1 MEDSP
6 LDGVSVQND
15 TDPPKSEAYPPRED
29 APRLQ
34 RVSQGRRHA
43 RRKPKRNH
51 FALGNALG
59 KVIGNGNKDKID
71 KRDIAVESQD
81 PEPRLQRVPAPG
93 RNPRRQLISGI
104 LLGLAVVF
112 LGTTGWLAYEVY
124 NGSVASGQRTAV
136 LIAARQ
142 EALGLTTLS
151 KATGSTDF
159 DAVLAGSAGNLKQQL
174 SSTGKSAFVKALAA
188 GNVSSAGTVLDAG
201 IQTLKP
207 STSATALLDVRATV
221 TNSQTGKPETRLYHW
236 QVSLVYSGGRWLVT
250 NLEFV

>member
-1 MEDSP
+1 MEDSS
-6 LDGVSVQND
+6 LDGVSVQNN
-15 TDPPKSEAYPPRED
+15 TDPPRPEAYPRGQD

-34 RVSQGRRHA
+34 RVPQGRRHA

-51 FALGNALG
+51 FALGKVKGNA
-59 KVIGNGNKDKID
+59 NRDKLD
-71 KRDIAVESQD
+71 NRDIAGEPQD
-81 PEPRLQRVPAPG
+81 PESRLQRTPAPG
-93 RNPRRQLISGI
+93 RNPRRQLIAGI
-104 LLGLAVVF
+104 LLVLGVVF
-112 LGTTGWLAYEVY
+112 LGTTGWLAFEVY

-151 KATGSTDF
+151 KATGSSDF

-174 SSTGKSAFVKALAA
+174 ASTGKSAFVKALAA
-188 GNVSSAGTVLDAG
+188 GNVSSVGTALDAG